1 VEDHP
6 HNVIMDFNASNE
18 GADQITLHGPV
29 GSHQSVLEE
38 AGECLQLAD
47 HQLEAPGL
55 LRRLLDRGDLRFQLG
70 GTTTQLG
77 QPRLELPFLDQPLG
91 VAVDQSANALAP

>member
-1 VEDHP
+1 MEDHP

-47 HQLEAPGL
+47 RQL
-55 LRRLLDRGDLRFQLG
+55 
-70 GTTTQLG
+70 
-77 QPRLELPFLDQPLG
+77 
-91 VAVDQSANALAP
+91 